1 MKSSLS
7 ALIFVAIYCIVFL
20 MLDWPCYAAHCQTN
34 QNPKYR
40 TILAVFGVYMT
51 LCAGVLVMYARLPF
65 KARVVLEK
73 EPTVLQK
80 MRQNKIINYW
90 LPRLSLFEWFHLF
103 VAVCVAT
110 TSFSVIY
117 DFLIVQFKSKKSTLG
132 VEAKAM
138 SRAAGHWCDI
148 MIALNLLPIS
158 KHSFISHWL
167 KLTTNASIRF
177 HKIAG
182 TLLGFGIFV
191 HFVSYLVMT
200 AQTNTDLLK
209 DMLLVG
215 VSVTKLTQ
223 VGNLLGF
230 CGGIVFL
237 LISLTSINLA
247 RRRLYEL
254 FLICHWLFVPTFLVL
269 AGLHSVS
276 TIYWSLPPLSLYILD
291 LCYRFYN
298 RTQLYDAAVSLENG
312 KLMRVT
318 VDCKTRCEPGQIF
331 HLTVPTLSQFSH
343 PFTVAHI
350 DTEKVSFLVKAEP
363 GNTWTTALLSKCDQK
378 IRVAMDGPF
387 SADPFDLKEIDVL
400 VCVVAGSGA
409 AGAFAMLEEASKRQK
424 RCYLHW
430 TAKED
435 MKDSSFLE
443 KLPMVHTSLYTT
455 SPTIVTVGDAPKPKT
470 IQKLEMSNIFKHE
483 GRVGVYICGPPGFM
497 EDALRAAQPHAVLVH
512 CDSYQL

>member
-1 MKSSLS
+1 MKSAASFVV
-7 ALIFVAIYCIVFL
+7 FVAVYVISWL
-20 MLDWPCYAAHCQTN
+20 MLEWPCYATHCQKN

-40 TILAVFGVYMT
+40 TFLAIFGVYLS
-51 LCAGVLVMYARLPF
+51 LCAVALVFYNRLPF
-65 KARVVLEK
+65 KARIVLEK
-73 EPTVLQK
+73 EPTLVQK
-80 MRQNKIINYW
+80 LRQHKIINYW
-90 LPRLSLFEWFHLF
+90 LPRLSLLEWIHLF
-103 VAVCVAT
+103 VAISLAT
-110 TSFSVIY
+110 ASFSVFY
-117 DFLIVQFKSKKSTLG
+117 DSFI
-132 VEAKAM
+132 KAFT
-138 SRAAGHWCDI
+138 SRKGSVAAEWRALNRASGHWCDI

-158 KHSFISHWL
+158 KHSFITHWL
-167 KLTTNASIRF
+167 RLTTNASIRF
-177 HKIAG
+177 HKVAG
-182 TLLGFGIFV
+182 SLLGFGVLV
-191 HFVSYLVMT
+191 HVVSYAGLAV
-200 AQTNTDLLK
+200 QTNTDIGR
-209 DMLLVG
+209 DVFAIG
-215 VSVTKLTQ
+215 VKNPRFGQ
-223 VGNLLGF
+223 YGNLFGF
-230 CGGIVFL
+230 GGVLAFFL
-237 LISLTSINLA
+237 LRVAAIDVT

-424 RCYLHW
+424 RSYLHW
-430 TAKED
+430 TTRED
-435 MKDSSFLE
+435 MQQSSFL
-443 KLPMVHTSLYTT
+443 KQLPSINTSLY
-455 SPTIVTVGDAPKPKT
+455 SSRSQKT
-470 IQKLEMSNIFKHE
+470 GMDDKGKSEIENSLDLTKIFKHE
-483 GRVGVYICGPPGFM
+483 GRVGT
-497 EDALRAAQPHAVLVH
+497 L
-512 CDSYQL
+512 

>member
-1 MKSSLS
+1 MKFIASLVVFVGIYVT
-7 ALIFVAIYCIVFL
+7 ALF
-20 MLDWPCYAAHCQTN
+20 MLNLPCYSTHCQTSLN
-34 QNPKYR
+34 DKYR
-40 TILAVFGVYMT
+40 AILVVFGVYLG
-51 LCAGVLVMYARLPF
+51 LCAVALVFYNRLPF
-65 KARVVLEK
+65 KARIVLEK
-73 EPTVLQK
+73 EPTLVQK
-80 MRQNKIINYW
+80 LRQHKIINYW
-90 LPRLSLFEWFHLF
+90 LPRLSLLEWIHLF
-103 VAVCVAT
+103 VAISLAT
-110 TSFSVIY
+110 ASFSVFYAYFVPI
-117 DFLIVQFKSKKSTLG
+117 FKTGRSPKTA
-132 VEAKAM
+132 EW
-138 SRAAGHWCDI
+138 RALNRASGHWCDI

-158 KHSFISHWL
+158 KHSFITHWL
-167 KLTTNASIRF
+167 RLTTNASIRF
-177 HKIAG
+177 HKVAG
-182 TLLGFGIFV
+182 SLLAFGVLV
-191 HFVSYLVMT
+191 HIVSYGVMT
-200 AQTNTDLLK
+200 AMTNTDLLK
-209 DMLLVG
+209 DLLLVG
-215 VSVTKLTQ
+215 VKNPRWSDYCNPFGFGAALALILLRVAAIDVT
-223 VGNLLGF
+223 
-230 CGGIVFL
+230 
-237 LISLTSINLA
+237 

-424 RCYLHW
+424 RSYLHW
-430 TAKED
+430 TTRED
-435 MKDSSFLE
+435 MQQSSFL
-443 KLPMVHTSLYTT
+443 KQLPSINTSLY
-455 SPTIVTVGDAPKPKT
+455 SSRSQKT
-470 IQKLEMSNIFKHE
+470 GMDDKGKSEIENSLDLTKIFKHE
-483 GRVGVYICGPPGFM
+483 GRVGT
-497 EDALRAAQPHAVLVH
+497 L
-512 CDSYQL
+512 